1 MRKAVAM
8 TVAIV
13 ALLIAAPQAQAKI
26 AGTASISGPGIVGG
40 SGTGDDRTIRMDGAE
55 YPFLARLYEGIDG
68 SKQPPSEALGPRFT
82 ARFVISGRSFRD
94 IPAVVQHLYPY
105 AEGGPLIYTPP
116 GQESIGSRN
125 GTAPSGWFPMRRKLL
140 NELEAR
146 GLPETAPSPQQAP
159 AGPARTA
166 HSGPSPAVWTALL
179 LAGLLVVGAAAG
191 RRAIVRRAA

>member
-55 YPFLARLYEGIDG
+55 YPFLARLYAGVDG
-68 SKQPPSEALGPRFT
+68 SKQPPTEALGPRYT
-82 ARFVISGRSFRD
+82 ARFATRLPQG
-94 IPAVVQHLYPY
+94 IPEVVQHLYPF
-105 AEGGPLIYTPP
+105 AEGGPQIHTAA
-116 GQESIGSRN
+116 GQEWMG
-125 GTAPSGWFPMRRKLL
+125 GTAPGGWFPLRRKLL

-146 GLPETAPSPQQAP
+146 GLPVTAPAQQQAP
-159 AGPARTA
+159 APPGQTA
-166 HSGPSPAVWTALL
+166 HSGPSPVVWAGLL
-179 LAGLLVVGAAAG
+179 LAGLLVLGAVGG